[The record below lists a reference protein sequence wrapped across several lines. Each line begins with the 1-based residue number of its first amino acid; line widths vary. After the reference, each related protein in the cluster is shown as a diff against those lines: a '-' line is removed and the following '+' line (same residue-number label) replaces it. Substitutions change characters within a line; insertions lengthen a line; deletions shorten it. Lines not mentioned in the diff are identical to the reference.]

1 MFRLG
6 GSVLRKHQRGFKTE
20 KGKQPVKCVIKPPN
34 WDLGASINQ
43 HMPQIQPRG
52 ARELGRG
59 WGGGTPRGRGVP
71 RLIPWSFI
79 HSGLPQ
85 GTKEDLEAKGDLQA
99 KKHWCKQLEARHMRS
114 HSAKGEDLQPGLLC

>member
-1 MFRLG
+1 MLSSHRTG
-6 GSVLRKHQRGFKTE
+6 TCE
-20 KGKQPVKCVIKPPN
+20 PV
-34 WDLGASINQ
+34 SINTCLRYNPEEQ
-43 HMPQIQPRG
+43 G
-52 ARELGRG
+52 SWGG
-59 WGGGTPRGRGVP
+59 DGGGTPRGRGVP

>member
-43 HMPQIQPRG
+43 HMPQTHSRG
-52 ARELGRG
+52 ARELGQG
-59 WGGGTPRGRGVP
+59 WGGSSRGRGVP
-71 RLIPWSFI
+71 PLIPWSFI

-85 GTKEDLEAKGDLQA
+85 GTKEDLEAEGDLQA
-99 KKHWCKQLEARHMRS
+99 KKHRCKQLEARHVSS
-114 HSAKGEDLQPGLLC
+114 HSAKEEDLQPDLLC